1 MSIKIAPTAGFE
13 IPKPGTYRA
22 RIIEIVDHPSLNLDW
37 GPQLLMKVQLDVL
50 DGDGKPVVIHHYC
63 SQKFSPQSK
72 FGKAVNIVIG
82 KVPGDYSESNP
93 MNVADL
99 INVPCGVLIEHVERD
114 DGSKRAIIS
123 AWLAYEVVDRKEPP
137 VWEKADSDSEVD
149 EGNGNTTPSLHGHDP
164 I

>member
-93 MNVADL
+93 MNVDDL
-99 INVPCGVLIEHVERD
+99 LNQPCAVLVEHVDRD
-114 DGSKRAIIS
+114 DGSKRAVVS
-123 AWLAYEVVDRKEPP
+123 AWLSADLVAGDGPP
-137 VWEKADSDSEVD
+137 AWEKVSEDDV
-149 EGNGNTTPSLHGHDP
+149 PF
-164 I
+164 

>member
-1 MSIKIAPTAGFE
+1 MSTLIAPTAGFE
-13 IPKPGTYRA
+13 LPKSGTYRA
-22 RIIEIVDHPSLNLDW
+22 RIIEIVDHPALNEDW
-37 GPQLLMKVQLDVL
+37 GPQLLIKVQLDQL
-50 DGDGKPVVIHHYC
+50 DSDGNPIILHYYC
-63 SQKFSPQSK
+63 SQKLSRQSK
-72 FGKAVNIVIG
+72 LGKVVNIVIG
-82 KVPGDYSESNP
+82 KVPGDYSDSNRL
-93 MNVADL
+93 NVADL

-123 AWLAYEVVDRKEPP
+123 AWLAYEVVERKEPP